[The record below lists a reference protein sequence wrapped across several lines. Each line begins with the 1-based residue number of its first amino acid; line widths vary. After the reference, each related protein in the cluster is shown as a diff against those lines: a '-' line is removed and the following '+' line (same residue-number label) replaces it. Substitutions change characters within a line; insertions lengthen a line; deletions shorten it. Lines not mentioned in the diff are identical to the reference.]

1 MLIKLFFYSAILIMA
16 IFGYRSYA
24 AGHPPL
30 NIGDSAPEFNLSDA
44 NGKRHSLADYR
55 GQYVILY
62 FYPKDDTPGCTQE
75 ACKFRDDW
83 PKLQALGASILGISV
98 DNSASHQKFSEKHR
112 LPFPLLADEDGKVAA
127 SYDALTD
134 LWVIKI
140 AKRHSFLIDPNGK
153 IVKLYRQVSVS
164 NHSQQIIEDLQ
175 AIKQKA
181 ETL

>member
-1 MLIKLFFYSAILIMA
+1 MLIKLFFYTAILILA

-24 AGHPPL
+24 GNNHTL
-30 NIGDSAPEFNLSDA
+30 NIGAQAPEFNLLDA
-44 NGKRHSLADYR
+44 KGNRHTLADYR
-55 GQYVILY
+55 GKYVVLY

-83 PKLQALGASILGISV
+83 PKLQTLGASIIGISV
-98 DNSASHQKFSEKHR
+98 DSISSHQKFIDKHQ

-134 LWVIKI
+134 LWIIKI

-153 IVKLYRQVSVS
+153 ILKIYRQVNVS
-164 NHSQQIIEDLQ
+164 NHSKQIIEDLEQ
-175 AIKQKA
+175 ARR
-181 ETL
+181 ESTRP